1 MSQKNS
7 IFEPKFTTTMKKKFL
22 SITIAAAV
30 ASALNV
36 SAQTFVKEMNGAD
49 TRFIPGQYMKNGEA
63 AIYFSDDEYGYKDG
77 GTNYTAEIFDFELQP
92 LKSFNFPILRPYCR
106 FEERASTGT
115 QEKSRVIK
123 EDRFTINEADGI
135 PSTSDME
142 ARKDAFINYIFETL
156 RYSDPTLTLAI
167 LQNGTKVEDNAIYIS
182 IPFKKGSGLYEYEEY
197 LKTID
202 AYLEPSG
209 EWGFS
214 YYYSTQTPKYNGEWS
229 VRSWGDVPISN
240 FCTPRCNDVAKLNDW
255 NGGVYLPFSQTF
267 FNDDEAFEYVRFKAE
282 VAEGGESNFNPVTDD
297 PQSPEAYLFGITATD
312 RDGDGE
318 TDYKRTVY
326 GVHYTGLEVVNEND
340 QVLYTFPMPDN
351 AEGKPTV
358 EFFKSDNSILAQV
371 NYNWHDEQGRYVQ
384 TVRFYRID
392 KSTGSVAKVIK
403 EENHIAARPNPA
415 SKGTPIVVDLPASTS
430 ERTIRVNALNGSTV
444 MSLNVEADA
453 TQISVPT
460 ESLSSGIYLI
470 TVTDK
475 GHTLETCKIIVR

>member
-1 MSQKNS
+1 MINKMKNS
-7 IFEPKFTTTMKKKFL
+7 FIISIFATL
-22 SITIAAAV
+22 V
-30 ASALNV
+30 CASAA
-36 SAQTFVKEMNGAD
+36 SAQTLVKEMNGAD

-77 GTNYTAEIFDFELQP
+77 GTNYLAEIFDFELKP
-92 LKSFNFPILRPYCR
+92 LKSFYFPILHPYCV

-123 EDRFTINEADGI
+123 DVRFTINEADGI

-142 ARKDAFINYIFETL
+142 ARKNAYINFIYEML
-156 RYSDPTLTLAI
+156 RYSDPSVTIAI
-167 LQNGTKVEDNAIYIS
+167 LQNGSRVENNTVFIN
-182 IPFKKGSGLYEYEEY
+182 IPFQKGNGFYQFEEY
-197 LKTID
+197 LRSIE

-209 EWGFS
+209 MWGFS
-214 YYYSTQTPKYNGEWS
+214 YRYTIQTKKYDGEWS
-229 VRSWGDVPISN
+229 RYAWEEVPISN

-282 VAEGGESNFNPVTDD
+282 VAEGGESSFSSVSDSS
-297 PQSPEAYLFGITATD
+297 QSPEEYLFGITDTD

-318 TDYKRTVY
+318 TDHRRTVF
-326 GVHYTGLEVVNEND
+326 GVHYSGLEVVNENN

-351 AEGKPTV
+351 AEGKPSV

-371 NYNWHDEQGRYVQ
+371 NYNWHNEQGYYVN

-392 KSTGSVAKVIK
+392 KTTGSVAKIVK
-403 EENHIAARPNPA
+403 EENHLSARPNPA
-415 SKGTPIVVDLPASTS
+415 SKGTPVVVNSPISTS
-430 ERTIRVNALNGSTV
+430 ERTIRVNALNGNTI
-444 MSLNVEADA
+444 MSLKIEADA

-460 ESLSSGIYLI
+460 DNLPAGIYLI
-470 TVTDK
+470 TLTDK
-475 GHTLETCKIIVR
+475 GHTYETCKIIVR

>member
-1 MSQKNS
+1 MTKS
-7 IFEPKFTTTMKKKFL
+7 FV
-22 SITIAAAV
+22 ITIAAAI
-30 ASALNV
+30 AGAFTV
-36 SAQTFVKEMNGAD
+36 SAQTLVKEMNGAD

-63 AIYFSDDEYGYKDG
+63 AIYFSEDEYGYRDG
-77 GTNYTAEIFDFELQP
+77 STKYTAEIFDFELKP

-106 FEERASTGT
+106 IEERASTGT
-115 QEKSRVIK
+115 LEKSRVIK
-123 EDRFTINEADGI
+123 EDRYIIDEVDGI
-135 PSTSDME
+135 PPTSNME
-142 ARKDAFINYIFETL
+142 SRKNAFINRIFETL
-156 RYSDPTLTLAI
+156 RYSDPTVTLAI
-167 LQNGTKVEDNAIYIS
+167 LQNGTRVEDNAVLINV
-182 IPFKKGSGLYEYEEY
+182 PFQKGNGLYQFEEY
-197 LKTID
+197 LKSIE

-209 EWGFS
+209 MWGFS
-214 YYYSTQTPKYNGEWS
+214 YYYSTQTQKYNGEWT
-229 VRSWGDVPISN
+229 VRSWEEVPISN
-240 FCTPRCNDVAKLNDW
+240 FCTPHCNDVAKLNDW

-282 VAEGGESNFNPVTDD
+282 VAEGGESSFNPVTDD
-297 PQSPEAYLFGITATD
+297 PQSPEAYLFGITNTD

-318 TDYKRTVY
+318 TDYKRTLY
-326 GVHYTGLEVVNEND
+326 GVHYTGLEVVNENN

>member
-1 MSQKNS
+1 MKNPF
-7 IFEPKFTTTMKKKFL
+7 I
-22 SITIAAAV
+22 ITIFAVLVCTSAA
-30 ASALNV
+30 
-36 SAQTFVKEMNGAD
+36 SAQTLVKEMNGAD

-77 GTNYTAEIFDFELQP
+77 GTNYLAEIFDFELKP
-92 LKSFNFPILRPYCR
+92 LKSFYFPILHPYCV

-123 EDRFTINEADGI
+123 DVRFTINEADGI

-142 ARKDAFINYIFETL
+142 ARKNAYTNFIYEIL
-156 RYSDPTLTLAI
+156 RYSDPSVTIAI
-167 LQNGTKVEDNAIYIS
+167 LKNGSRIENNTVFIN
-182 IPFKKGSGLYEYEEY
+182 IPFQKGNEVYQFEEY
-197 LKTID
+197 LRSIE

-209 EWGFS
+209 MWGFS
-214 YYYSTQTPKYNGEWS
+214 YRYTIQTKKYDGEWS
-229 VRSWGDVPISN
+229 RYAWEEVPISN

-282 VAEGGESNFNPVTDD
+282 VAEGGESSFSSVSDRS
-297 PQSPEAYLFGITATD
+297 QSPEEYLFGITDTD

-318 TDYKRTVY
+318 TDHRRTVF
-326 GVHYTGLEVVNEND
+326 GVHYSGLEVVNENN

-351 AEGKPTV
+351 AEGKPSV

-371 NYNWHDEQGRYVQ
+371 NYNWHNEQGYSVN

-392 KSTGSVAKVIK
+392 KTTGSVAKIVK
-403 EENHIAARPNPA
+403 EENHLSARPNPA
-415 SKGTPIVVDLPASTS
+415 SKGTPVVVNLPISTS
-430 ERTIRVNALNGSTV
+430 ERTIRVNALNGNTI
-444 MSLNVEADA
+444 MSLKIEADA

-460 ESLSSGIYLI
+460 DNLPAGIYLI
-470 TVTDK
+470 TLTDK
-475 GHTLETCKIIVR
+475 GHTYETCKIIVR

>member
-1 MSQKNS
+1 MKNS
-7 IFEPKFTTTMKKKFL
+7 FI
-22 SITIAAAV
+22 ITIFAALV
-30 ASALNV
+30 CASAA
-36 SAQTFVKEMNGAD
+36 SAQTLVKEMNEAD

-77 GTNYTAEIFDFELQP
+77 GTNYLAEIFDFELKP
-92 LKSFNFPILRPYCR
+92 LKSFYFPILHPYCV

-123 EDRFTINEADGI
+123 DVRFTINEVDGI

-142 ARKDAFINYIFETL
+142 ARKNAYINFIYEML
-156 RYSDPTLTLAI
+156 RYSDPSVTIAI
-167 LQNGTKVEDNAIYIS
+167 LQNGSRVENNTVFIN
-182 IPFKKGSGLYEYEEY
+182 IPFQKGNGFYQFEEY
-197 LKTID
+197 LRSIE

-209 EWGFS
+209 MWGFS
-214 YYYSTQTPKYNGEWS
+214 YRYTIQTKKYDGEWS
-229 VRSWGDVPISN
+229 RYAWEEVPISN

-282 VAEGGESNFNPVTDD
+282 VAEGGESSFSSVSDSS
-297 PQSPEAYLFGITATD
+297 QSPEEYLFGITDTD

-318 TDYKRTVY
+318 TDHRRTVF
-326 GVHYTGLEVVNEND
+326 GVHYSGLEVVNENN

-351 AEGKPTV
+351 AEGKPSV

-371 NYNWHDEQGRYVQ
+371 NYNWHNEQGYSVN

-392 KSTGSVAKVIK
+392 KTTGSVAKIVK
-403 EENHIAARPNPA
+403 EENHLSARPNPA
-415 SKGTPIVVDLPASTS
+415 SKGTPVVVNLPISTS
-430 ERTIRVNALNGSTV
+430 ERTIRVNALNGNTI
-444 MSLNVEADA
+444 MSLKIEADA

-460 ESLSSGIYLI
+460 DNLPAGIYLI
-470 TVTDK
+470 TLTDK
-475 GHTLETCKIIVR
+475 GHTYETCKIIVR